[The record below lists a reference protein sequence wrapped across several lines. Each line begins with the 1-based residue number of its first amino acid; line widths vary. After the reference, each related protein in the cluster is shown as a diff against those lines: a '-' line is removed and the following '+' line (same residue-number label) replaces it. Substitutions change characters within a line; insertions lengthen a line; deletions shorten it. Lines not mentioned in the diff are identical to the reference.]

1 MAKREQR
8 ITEERLRAYA
18 RRRVHPR
25 LWAVD
30 DTREAMRLIP
40 EQLQEFLRRDF
51 AKRMQ
56 DDVTL
61 VVFTEELESREC
73 EETRKIVEEVAGLSD
88 RVKVQVLDFAKDSGK
103 AEALRVDKIPAVV
116 LQGKRS
122 YGVRFFGLPYGYE
135 LHSLTEAIVDVS
147 RGGTGLSESTKE
159 KLRTIERPM
168 HIQVF
173 VTLNCPR
180 CPEVVRLAHQFAV
193 ENPWISADMVE
204 TSAFP
209 FLTLRYEVRSVPKVV
224 VNERSLFEGLAT
236 QEEFLKRILS
246 A

>member
-1 MAKREQR
+1 MSR
-8 ITEERLRAYA
+8 ERLRIYA
-18 RRRVHPR
+18 RERVDPR
-25 LWAVD
+25 LWAAD

-40 EQLQEFLRRDF
+40 EQLREFLRKGF
-51 AKRMQ
+51 AQRMR

-61 VVFTEELESREC
+61 AVFTQELESPEC
-73 EETRKIVEEVAGLSD
+73 EETRKVVEEVAGLSG
-88 RVKVQVLDFAKDSGK
+88 KVQVEVLDFAKDRAK
-103 AEALRVDKIPAVV
+103 VEALCIDKIPAVV
-116 LQGKRS
+116 VLGRRS

-135 LHSLTEAIVDVS
+135 LHSLTEAVIDVS
-147 RGGTGLSESTKE
+147 RGSTGLSETTKQQLE
-159 KLRTIERPM
+159 SVQRPM

-193 ENPWISADMVE
+193 ENPQISADMVE

-209 FLTLRYEVRSVPKVV
+209 FLTLRYEIHSVPKVV
-224 VNERSLFEGLAT
+224 VNEKSLFEGLAT
-236 QEEFLKRILS
+236 EEEFLKRILS